1 MLHLKCWSLQKCI
14 CPGLLVVWLVC
25 FSEDGVED
33 NMEAQEILEDQLARQ
48 LTREYI
54 DLLGKS

>member
-1 MLHLKCWSLQKCI
+1 MFLSCMYMYLS
-14 CPGLLVVWLVC
+14 
-25 FSEDGVED
+25 SEDGVED

-54 DLLGKS
+54 DLLGKSRISLETCWRSAS

>member
-1 MLHLKCWSLQKCI
+1 MFLSCMYMYLS
-14 CPGLLVVWLVC
+14 
-25 FSEDGVED
+25 SEDGVED

-54 DLLGKS
+54 DLLGKSRIILETCWRSAS

>member
-1 MLHLKCWSLQKCI
+1 MYMYLS
-14 CPGLLVVWLVC
+14 
-25 FSEDGVED
+25 SEDGVED

-54 DLLGKS
+54 DLLGKSKISGLVSQR